1 MRRIIF
7 EDDEMRVISM
17 FDTSSRETVIKAI
30 EGVIPFTRDDAEL
43 SEVVINTVEKLKRIN
58 DKDFRKLDFET
69 YRMDAEEDNE

>member
-1 MRRIIF
+1 MRRITF

-30 EGVIPFTRDDAEL
+30 EGVIPFTRDDVEL

-69 YRMDAEEDNE
+69 YRMDAEEDDE

>member
-30 EGVIPFTRDDAEL
+30 ESVIPFTRDDAEL
-43 SEVVINTVEKLKRIN
+43 SEVVINTVEKLKRVN

-69 YRMDAEEDNE
+69 YRMDAEEDDE

>member
-1 MRRIIF
+1 MKRIVF

-17 FDTSSRETVIKAI
+17 FDTSSRETVITAI
-30 EGVIPFTRDDAEL
+30 ESVIPFTRDDGEL

-69 YRMDAEEDNE
+69 YRMDAEEDDE

>member
-1 MRRIIF
+1 MRRITF

-30 EGVIPFTRDDAEL
+30 ESVITFTRDDAEL
-43 SEVVINTVEKLKRIN
+43 SNVVINTVEKLKRIN

-69 YRMDAEEDNE
+69 YRMDAEEDDE